1 MFTPSQLPPLDCESC
16 SELLPRHLS
25 GGLDAPRIARVRQH
39 LADCEACREAYAAS
53 AAALAAMGAAHREER
68 LEVNR
73 QLAERRAAA
82 KKDGSADRQRRR
94 SGLRSLLW
102 PSLAVVLLM
111 GVTHRNMPGKP
122 QLSAHAGDVSIDGF
136 RIVPGEAPGELVPGR
151 ACWTGPNGEATIR
164 TSKGR
169 AALGSDTV
177 VSYQGSHPLRVRI
190 DRGSLV
196 AEGSAR
202 VLFAGGLIELEE
214 ASAQVEID
222 GDAVM
227 LRSLEGEALVLSSE
241 GSRKLSPGEVLRLP

>member
-25 GGLDAPRIARVRQH
+25 GALDAPRIARVRQH
-39 LADCEACREAYAAS
+39 LADCEVCREGYAAS
-53 AAALAAMGAAHREER
+53 AGALAAMGAAHREER
-68 LEVNR
+68 LEVER
-73 QLAERRAAA
+73 QLAARRAAA
-82 KKDGSADRQRRR
+82 KQNGDADRQRRR

-111 GVTHRNMPGKP
+111 GVSHRNMPGKP
-122 QLSAHAGDVSIDGF
+122 RLTAQAGEVSIDGF

-151 ACWTGPNGEATIR
+151 ACWTGSTGEATIR

-169 AALGSDTV
+169 AELGSDTV

-202 VLFAGGLIELEE
+202 VLFAGGLLELEE
-214 ASAQVEID
+214 ASAQIEIEEES
-222 GDAVM
+222 VV
-227 LRSLEGEALVLSSE
+227 LRSLEGDALVLSSE
-241 GSRKLSPGEVLRLP
+241 GSRRMGPGEVLRLP